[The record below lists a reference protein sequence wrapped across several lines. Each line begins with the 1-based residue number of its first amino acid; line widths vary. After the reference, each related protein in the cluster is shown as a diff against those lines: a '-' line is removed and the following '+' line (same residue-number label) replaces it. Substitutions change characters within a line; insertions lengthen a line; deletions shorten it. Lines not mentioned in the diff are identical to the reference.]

1 MANYEFVVV
10 FNEQATDEAKAAT
23 VARVEAAV
31 KKAKGSVETE
41 QWGRRVLAYDI
52 DDKRNGVY
60 TLFKIEA
67 EGVDFPKLEYELSI
81 DDAVLRFM
89 NIRVGKV
96 TKVER
101 KTRDGDLESFE
112 IDYKKPDVLVRFV
125 TERGKIVPRR
135 ISKFSASEQRALARE
150 VKRARMVALLPFTT
164 QGQ

>member
-10 FNEQATDEAKAAT
+10 FDEQATDESRAA
-23 VARVEAAV
+23 ASGKVEAAV
-31 KKAKGSVETE
+31 KAAGGSVEAD

-52 DDKRNGVY
+52 DDKRNGIY

-67 EGVDFPKLEYELSI
+67 EGVDFPKLEYELGI
-81 DDAVLRFM
+81 DDSVLRFM
-89 NIRVGKV
+89 NIRVAKS
-96 TKVER
+96 TLVER
-101 KTRDGDLESFE
+101 KNRDGEIESFE

-135 ISKFSASEQRALARE
+135 ISKFNASQQRALARE

-164 QGQ
+164 MGQ